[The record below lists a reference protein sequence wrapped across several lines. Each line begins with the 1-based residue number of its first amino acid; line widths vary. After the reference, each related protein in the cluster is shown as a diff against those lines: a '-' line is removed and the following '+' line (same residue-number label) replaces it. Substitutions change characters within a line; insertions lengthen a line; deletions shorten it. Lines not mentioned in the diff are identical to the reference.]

1 MGLSDNGNHKQ
12 RNKTMTIQRAKEI
25 LNIGSNDAKQSAA
38 LATSRLKTLAADIP
52 LRYLVAC
59 DVLIEAGSK

>member
-1 MGLSDNGNHKQ
+1 
-12 RNKTMTIQRAKEI
+12 MTIQRAKEI
-25 LNIGSNDAKQSAA
+25 LNIGSSDDKQSAA